1 MVSIGQRL
9 NQVRTGQYISMRSV
23 AIKAGL
29 SPAYLGKI
37 ERNEA
42 NPTIDVLERLADV
55 LSVNLEV
62 LTLGVGNG
70 NGNGKKPA
78 SLINFLSEY
87 SEVYPELN
95 DPDMQHLLK
104 GICLRG
110 RYPQTSE
117 DWLLIFLNIRRALNL
132 KFEMI
137 GGKNNDSTFIRG
149 NGAVQQEIN

>member
-9 NQVRTGQYISMRSV
+9 NQIRSEQYVSMRSV
-23 AIKAGL
+23 AKKAGL

-37 ERNEA
+37 ERDEA

-55 LSVNLEV
+55 LNVNLDV

-70 NGNGKKPA
+70 KGKEKKSA
-78 SLINFLSEY
+78 SLINFLTEY
-87 SEVYPELN
+87 SESYPELN

-117 DWLLIFLNIRRALNL
+117 DWLLIFLNIRRALNSE
-132 KFEMI
+132 FELI
-137 GGKNNDSTFIRG
+137 GGRK
-149 NGAVQQEIN
+149 NGATII

>member
-9 NQVRTGQYISMRSV
+9 NQIRSGQYISMRSV
-23 AIKAGL
+23 AKKAGL

-37 ERNEA
+37 ERDEA

-55 LSVNLEV
+55 LSVNLDV
-62 LTLGVGNG
+62 LTLGVGND
-70 NGNGKKPA
+70 NGKGKKPA
-78 SLINFLSEY
+78 SLINFLTEY
-87 SEVYPELN
+87 SKAYPELN
-95 DPDMQHLLK
+95 DPDMQHLLN

-137 GGKNNDSTFIRG
+137 GGKNN
-149 NGAVQQEIN
+149 GAIII